1 LGNRA
6 YTEEEV
12 TEMVAL
18 AQEVGITKAIQQLG
32 YGSWGT
38 VTRWCK
44 QRGVSADDVDPL
56 KSRAATIRE
65 FYKEQEK
72 LAICQQGLQRVFEVL
87 TTKEISPD
95 LLTSDDIKKLADAT
109 KRLLEAMALVE
120 GKPTNITEQKQ
131 PNDAFQQM
139 LEEFNNVS
147 STHSTNAHVSQ
158 RDLEH
163 EEER

>member
-1 LGNRA
+1 MGNRA

-12 TEMVAL
+12 SEMVSL
-18 AQEVGITKAIQQLG
+18 AQEVGITKAIQELG
-32 YGSWGT
+32 YGSWAT
-38 VTRWCK
+38 VARWCR
-44 QRGVSADDVDPL
+44 QRGVSAEDTDPL
-56 KSRAATIRE
+56 RAKAVTIRE

-120 GKPTNITEQKQ
+120 GKPTNITQENQQ
-131 PNDAFQQM
+131 DDAFKQM
-139 LEEFNNVS
+139 LAEFNNAS
-147 STHSTNAHVSQ
+147 NNTHVSQ